1 MQGIKGSAK
10 RLIGEVLLPQSGGEP
25 VDLGCGMLTDA
36 LEHIDQIVVGV
47 DILSAMFNPILRG
60 WHQYYG

>member
-10 RLIGEVLLPQSGGEP
+10 RLIGEVLRPQSGGEP